1 MLHYRINSQSPIH
14 IHNHPSKTMYPFNF
28 NPKQQQHQN

>member
-1 MLHYRINSQSPIH
+1 MLHYRIKSIH
-14 IHNHPSKTMYPFNF
+14 IHNHPSKTMPPFNF